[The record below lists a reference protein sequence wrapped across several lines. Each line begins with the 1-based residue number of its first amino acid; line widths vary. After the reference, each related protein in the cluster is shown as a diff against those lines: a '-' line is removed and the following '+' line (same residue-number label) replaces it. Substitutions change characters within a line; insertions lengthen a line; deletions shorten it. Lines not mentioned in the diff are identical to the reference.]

1 MSCTWSFQHGSG
13 LQSIAS
19 VARITAENF
28 PFQAQEHCTSRQ
40 VRIHR
45 SSWLGQ
51 TSLNKRRVRIRCKQ
65 CKKYKIQGGYSK
77 KQLSE
82 LQKRVA
88 RFGKLDSSTGAY
100 IRCRQCVGQQ
110 VEELTCCICD
120 EVKGLNGF
128 SKVQRRSPDNAVS
141 ED

>member
-1 MSCTWSFQHGSG
+1 MYFPTSKDTEKLIAGGNFAE
-13 LQSIAS
+13 QS
-19 VARITAENF
+19 
-28 PFQAQEHCTSRQ
+28 
-40 VRIHR
+40 
-45 SSWLGQ
+45 
-51 TSLNKRRVRIRCKQ
+51 RVRIRCKQ

-77 KQLSE
+77 KQLVE

-120 EVKGLNGF
+120 EVKGLSGF
-128 SKVQRRSPDNAVS
+128 SKVQRRNPDNAVS
-141 ED
+141 ES